1 MVDQWG
7 GLVEKSRKWLKEQT
21 AAQDLKVGRKGLMD
35 WARDQASK
43 LVIHRTLWWRLK
55 RTYSDLQVRTSK
67 VDPLQVAEPDSAFGR
82 ILRFVPRL

>member
-7 GLVEKSRKWLKEQT
+7 GLLEKSRKWLKEQA

-43 LVIHRTLWWRLK
+43 
-55 RTYSDLQVRTSK
+55 
-67 VDPLQVAEPDSAFGR
+67 P
-82 ILRFVPRL
+82 